1 MSIIQCIPLQDVMLA
16 PPPPTACSQSNEA
29 RRKAQCRMSPR
40 QAPPGPAATGQPT
53 SARQKPHTLA
63 KHSLSQSEFQTITMA
78 SPTPGGQGASTAL
91 QRFLARKSTYTAIIF
106 CVFACGLLL
115 MVLPAELLPFVPP
128 EKAEINLATTFST
141 LSAQGWLA
149 LCLVCFGFILMIFD
163 IVGGEKRVWWRV
175 DLRC

>member
-1 MSIIQCIPLQDVMLA
+1 M
-16 PPPPTACSQSNEA
+16 
-29 RRKAQCRMSPR
+29 AQCRMSPR
-40 QAPPGPAATGQPT
+40 TGGDRSAHVSAPET
-53 SARQKPHTLA
+53 SHSCN
-63 KHSLSQSEFQTITMA
+63 KHSLSQSEFQTLTMA

-91 QRFLARKSTYTAIIF
+91 QRFLARKSTNTAMIF

-149 LCLVCFGFILMIFD
+149 LFLVCFGFILMIFD

-175 DLRC
+175 DLGAEFLRLPGGHREAKWRTS